1 MKDHSTTAAGR
12 NSPGRH
18 ETPRRPGQPGE
29 EDQRRAGPSPLSQHA
44 TGPHPPYEGYE
55 RDGAAAIKHVPAEQ
69 LDTKH
74 APGGAVSAKP
84 VVLSNDEASLEGGA
98 RERNADSKR
107 EP

>member
-1 MKDHSTTAAGR
+1 MKDPLYHCGRQKFSWSPRNASPPRAAWRGR
-12 NSPGRH
+12 SA
-18 ETPRRPGQPGE
+18 PRR
-29 EDQRRAGPSPLSQHA
+29 SQSIVA
-44 TGPHPPYEGYE
+44 TRDWTSPPYEGYE

-84 VVLSNDEASLEGGA
+84 VVLSNDGASPEGGA